1 MGVEAEQTEQ
11 IRETQARARSVPG
24 GLGEGQQQG
33 LQALGPEAALEATS
47 AASGI
52 CGRVPT
58 TQTCM
63 CVHVHASA
71 VSEQSL

>member
-1 MGVEAEQTEQ
+1 M
-11 IRETQARARSVPG
+11 RETQARARLVPG

-33 LQALGPEAALEATS
+33 LQALGSAGPEAALEATS

-52 CGRVPT
+52 CGRVLT